1 MKGRNLWKNVHV
13 VDPCG
18 YVQPFERFE
27 KHLFFF
33 YFFPSSFPWSFSGR
47 VSVYC
52 LEWDLASKDTCG

>member
-33 YFFPSSFPWSFSGR
+33 IFFLLPFLGG
-47 VSVYC
+47 SVEGS
-52 LEWDLASKDTCG
+52 LSTV